1 MYIPPYDRN
10 AECNIRGLKFEPVAR
25 ALFESYGYETKP
37 ALRYEGIYQHID
49 FWAKGKDG
57 EWHGVDAKAM
67 KRLNRS
73 DADTQAEW
81 TFIEW
86 KNQYGLDG
94 WLVKGAEIMC
104 FEVEGGALVCQ
115 REKLLE
121 WAREVVDMD
130 KAVTSSRDCKYC
142 VYTRKDRMDLMSLV
156 RFSDMPKGLMKFFPT
171 KG

>member
-1 MYIPPYDRN
+1 MYIPPYDKH

-25 ALFESYGYETKP
+25 ALFESYGYETRP
-37 ALRYEGIYQHID
+37 ALKHEGIYQHID

-121 WAREVVDMD
+121 WARWVVDMD